1 MAKLFGREWTRAQLL
16 SLVGDLSQ
24 IGGVRL
30 GELSD
35 GSERGVRIADCRTGG
50 GLSFTVALDRGMDI
64 GAAEYRG
71 IPLAWISGGGFARP
85 EFHEREGR
93 DWTRTW
99 GGGLVTGCGLTNVGA
114 AVEDEF
120 GCDGLHGRLSH
131 LPARDISVDGEWDG
145 DEYRFW
151 VKGRMRQYRVFG
163 ENLEMTRVISAGL
176 GDGAFTIDDTVENRG
191 DAASPL
197 MLLYHVNIGFP
208 ILSPESE
215 IVAAPHEVV
224 PRDEEAAKGLADWM
238 RFQEPQAGFAEQVFR
253 HDIPAGSDGMAEA
266 TLRNPWLGVDLR
278 LRFRKAELPFMAEW
292 KMMGKGT
299 YVVGLE
305 PANSFVSGRV
315 QEKEAGR
322 LQMIEPGEKRSF
334 RVEVGVVDRR

>member
-16 SLVGDLSQ
+16 SMVGDLSQ

-35 GSERGVRIADCRTGG
+35 GSERGVRVADCRTGG
-50 GLSFTVALDRGMDI
+50 GLSFTVVLDRGMDI

-85 EFHEREGR
+85 EFHERAGR

-131 LPARDISVDGEWDG
+131 LPARDVSVDGEWEG

-163 ENLEMTRVISAGL
+163 ENLEMTRV
-176 GDGAFTIDDTVENRG
+176 DQR
-191 DAASPL
+191 P
-197 MLLYHVNIGFP
+197 
-208 ILSPESE
+208 
-215 IVAAPHEVV
+215 
-224 PRDEEAAKGLADWM
+224 PR
-238 RFQEPQAGFAEQVFR
+238 R
-253 HDIPAGSDGMAEA
+253 
-266 TLRNPWLGVDLR
+266 
-278 LRFRKAELPFMAEW
+278 
-292 KMMGKGT
+292 
-299 YVVGLE
+299 
-305 PANSFVSGRV
+305 
-315 QEKEAGR
+315 
-322 LQMIEPGEKRSF
+322 
-334 RVEVGVVDRR
+334 